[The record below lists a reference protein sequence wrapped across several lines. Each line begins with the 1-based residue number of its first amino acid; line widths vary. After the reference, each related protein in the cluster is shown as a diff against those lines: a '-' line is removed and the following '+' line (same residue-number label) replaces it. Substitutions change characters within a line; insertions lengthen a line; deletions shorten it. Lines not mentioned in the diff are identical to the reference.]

1 MFIKICGI
9 TNIHDALLATKL
21 GASALG
27 FIFAPSK
34 RQITPKKAA
43 EIILQLPKS
52 IEKVGVF
59 VNEIKENILKIGDQI
74 GLSCIQL
81 HGNESPQLCQEIGKQ
96 FKTIKAIKIDPS
108 GKVKKTDIYPVWKI
122 LLDTYVPNA
131 EGGSGKTFNWEALN
145 EFDLANV
152 IIAGGLNPENIQDL
166 LSQFSPFGIDL
177 SSGVEVLPGKKNHAK
192 LYRFFQKIRLTTS

>member
-9 TNIHDALLATKL
+9 TNIEDALFAANL

-34 RQITPKKAA
+34 RQIAPKVAA
-43 EIILQLPKS
+43 EIISQIPKD
-52 IEKVGVF
+52 IENVGVF
-59 VNEIKENILKIGDQI
+59 VNETHDNILKIGDQI

-81 HGNESPQLCQEIGKQ
+81 HGNESPQLCFEIGKQ

-108 GKVKKTDIYPVWKI
+108 GKVKETPDYPVWKI

-131 EGGSGKTFNWEALN
+131 EGGSGKTFNWKPLKA
-145 EFDLANV
+145 FDLANV
-152 IIAGGLNPENIQDL
+152 IIAGGLKPENIKDL
-166 LSQFSPFGIDL
+166 LSQFSPFGVDL
-177 SSGVEVLPGKKNHAK
+177 SSGVEAFPGKKDFGK
-192 LYRFFQKIRLTTS
+192 LQRFFQQIKLVT